1 MLAPLNLR
9 RIRPFQDIRGL
20 PEITNPMLKA
30 ISLKA
35 MTTDPINCFLLTNL
49 EARQKLC
56 EMEYAVLIRL
66 IESPDTPPFERGVA
80 MERRDELMRDWARI
94 VETLSLLAQ
103 DTKANAL
110 ETRILRMR
118 TCDPQKSRRN

>member
-1 MLAPLNLR
+1 
-9 RIRPFQDIRGL
+9 
-20 PEITNPMLKA
+20 
-30 ISLKA
+30 
-35 MTTDPINCFLLTNL
+35 MTTDPINRFLLTNL

-56 EMEYAVLIRL
+56 EMEYAALIRL
-66 IESPDTPPFERGVA
+66 IESPDTAPFERGVA

-118 TCDPQKSRRN
+118 TYDPQKSRHN